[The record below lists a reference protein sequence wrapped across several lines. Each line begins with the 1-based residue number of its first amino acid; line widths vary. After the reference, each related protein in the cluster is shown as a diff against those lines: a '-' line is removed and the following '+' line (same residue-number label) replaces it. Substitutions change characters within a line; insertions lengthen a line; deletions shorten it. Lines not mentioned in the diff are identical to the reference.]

1 MLDLVE
7 EHLPLG
13 QDHWQN
19 LATEYNSTYPQRARD
34 YESLRNK
41 FKSLFKVNK
50 PTGDPNCPPQVA
62 RAKRLYR
69 MIENRSAGLDMDD
82 DGADDAEDA
91 GVDADEDAVDAGGD
105 AAENESGS
113 EDEGL
118 VFNGRNR
125 YGGAPEAAY
134 RYDADTAANI
144 GDDTRV
150 DCVPPAPTHGD
161 NAGNAGILI
170 HPGKVSF
177 YFIFIC

>member
-1 MLDLVE
+1 
-7 EHLPLG
+7 
-13 QDHWQN
+13 
-19 LATEYNSTYPQRARD
+19 
-34 YESLRNK
+34 
-41 FKSLFKVNK
+41 
-50 PTGDPNCPPQVA
+50 
-62 RAKRLYR
+62 

-82 DGADDAEDA
+82 DGAEDAEDA